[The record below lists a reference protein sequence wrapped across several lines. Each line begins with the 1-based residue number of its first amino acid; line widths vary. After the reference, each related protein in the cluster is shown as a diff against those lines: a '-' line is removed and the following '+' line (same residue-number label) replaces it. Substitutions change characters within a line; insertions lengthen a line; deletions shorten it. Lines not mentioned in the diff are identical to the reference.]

1 MQQVITT
8 NEWVYLQNKSDEF
21 SEKRNQK
28 VWPAVQHFF
37 YNNIEKH
44 SRQAVEIAD

>member
-28 VWPAVQHFF
+28 VWPALDKQLRSLTRCVA
-37 YNNIEKH
+37 
-44 SRQAVEIAD
+44 QAL